1 MTKIIGLTG
10 GIGSGKSFVAQYMKS
25 VGIPVYIADEEAKKL
40 MASAEMEQEV
50 TKALGSEILTDG
62 HIDKNKLAQLVF
74 NHPDKLQI
82 LNSIVHPKVKQ
93 HFDQWVQHH
102 KTHPLLV
109 KETAILFESGS
120 YIDCDSII
128 TVTAPME
135 LRIQRVIHR
144 DHTSKEQ
151 VLQRIQNQW
160 TDEQR
165 IAKSDYTINN
175 ISVKETESQVNE
187 ILNLLKIQ

>member
-50 TKALGSEILTDG
+50 TKALGSGILTDG

-82 LNSIVHPKVKQ
+82 LNCIVHPKVKQ

-144 DHTSKEQ
+144 DHTTKEQ
-151 VLQRIQNQW
+151 VLQRIENQW